1 MRKSVVLFLA
11 MAFVF
16 AVMSAPASAG
26 HWDKRAWVRD
36 YDSIG
41 VYTIQDDAA
50 GSFTSLD
57 TATTWTCAKN
67 QHNVGDVFRTTC
79 GDYGGDTYT
88 TLYLWAYPTSTP
100 HADSVKGYVCID
112 QSIGGNAVWTLVD
125 SVSITT
131 ASTVAQ
137 GAMTLIGAPYF
148 RIRTQGADATDKST
162 GVDVLVKLMLI
173 K

>member
-1 MRKSVVLFLA
+1 MRKVLLVLLIGLFALTFVSHALA
-11 MAFVF
+11 
-16 AVMSAPASAG
+16 G
-26 HWDKRAWVRD
+26 WWDERAWVRD

-41 VYTIQDDAA
+41 VYTIA
-50 GSFTSLD
+50 GKETVQID
-57 TATTWTCAKN
+57 TVTAWTCAKN
-67 QHNVGDVFRTTC
+67 QHNVGDVFKTTC

-88 TLYLWAYPTSTP
+88 TLYLWAYPTTTP

-125 SVSITT
+125 SVSVTT

-148 RIRTQGADATDKST
+148 RIRTQVATASDGT
-162 GVDVLVKLMLI
+162 DGTDILI
-173 K
+173 KIMMIK